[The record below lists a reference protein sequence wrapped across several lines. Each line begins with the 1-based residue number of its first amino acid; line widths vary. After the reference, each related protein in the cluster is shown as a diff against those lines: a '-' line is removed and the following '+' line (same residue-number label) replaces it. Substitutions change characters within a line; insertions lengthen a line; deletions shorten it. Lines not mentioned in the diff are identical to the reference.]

1 MNDFSRSNFFL
12 STIYD
17 LFEEVQFG
25 EKPVKEKKR
34 FFNKNKEKSKRD
46 KIYEMAMDKVEFIK
60 NNIPDFS
67 KLFDFCTFIRSM
79 EKVFFFKN
87 DNKSIVS
94 SDSDINNFSTR
105 NMYINTDNYMIKI
118 YLTRTDNYTT
128 ENIEIQVTRKYGKK
142 LTNNFKIKNRDIVYN
157 DSDDLMLIN
166 VLNMLLQNIMANIF
180 KSYID
185 AIYNEEILDLETYE
199 FFNPMIKK
207 EK

>member
-46 KIYEMAMDKVEFIK
+46 KIYEMAIDKVEFIK
-60 NNIPDFS
+60 NNITDFS

-166 VLNMLLQNIMANIF
+166 VLNMLLQNIMANVF

-185 AIYNEEILDLETYE
+185 AIYNEEILDLKNYE

>member
-60 NNIPDFS
+60 NNIPDFG

-118 YLTRTDNYTT
+118 YLTRTDNYAT
-128 ENIEIQVTRKYGKK
+128 ENIEIQVTRKFGKK

-166 VLNMLLQNIMANIF
+166 VLNMLLQNIMANVF

-185 AIYNEEILDLETYE
+185 AIYNEEILDLGTYE
-199 FFNPMIKK
+199 FFNLMIKK